1 MSIPTYLL
9 VHGGWGGAWY
19 WQKLAAEF
27 DRHRI
32 KWISIDLPSSKNGAK
47 PTTDLASDAAAVAS
61 TVRRDGHYI
70 LVGHDY
76 GGAVVTEVAPRIPNL
91 ERIVYVAALVP
102 KEGQS
107 AIEAAR
113 TVRVPTKLDEVIEVD
128 GEYLRLNRNLAAAA
142 LYSDCPA
149 VIASWAV
156 DKLST
161 QTAVSFRSKRTS
173 ADCDVDSLYIRC
185 TLDRALDPL
194 LQEHMSER
202 CDVVFDLASDHSP
215 FLSQPTNLLEAI
227 LS

>member
-9 VHGGWGGAWY
+9 VHGSWSGAWC

-27 DRHRI
+27 DRQGI
-32 KWISIDLPSSKNGAK
+32 KWIAIDLPSSKNGAK
-47 PTTDLASDAAAVAS
+47 PSADLATDAAAVAS
-61 TVRRDGHYI
+61 TVHRDGHYI

-76 GGAVVTEVAPRIPNL
+76 GGVVATEVAPRIPNL

-102 KEGQS
+102 NEGQN
-107 AIEAAR
+107 ATETAR
-113 TVRVPTKLDEVIEVD
+113 TVRVPTKLDEAIEVD
-128 GEYLRLNRNLAAAA
+128 GDYLRLNRNLASAA
-142 LYSDCPA
+142 LFNDCPP

-161 QTAVSFRSKRTS
+161 QTRASFLSKRS
-173 ADCDVDSLYIRC
+173 SEDSDVDSLYIRC

-194 LQEHMSER
+194 LQERMSER
-202 CDVVFDLASDHSP
+202 CDIVFDMASDHSP
-215 FLSQPTNLLEAI
+215 FLSQPSNLSEAI

>member
-1 MSIPTYLL
+1 
-9 VHGGWGGAWY
+9 
-19 WQKLAAEF
+19 
-27 DRHRI
+27 
-32 KWISIDLPSSKNGAK
+32 
-47 PTTDLASDAAAVAS
+47 LASDAAVVAS
-61 TVRRDGHYI
+61 TVHRDGHYI
-70 LVGHDY
+70 LVGHSY
-76 GGAVVTEVAPRIPNL
+76 GGAVVAEVAPRIPNL

-107 AIEAAR
+107 ATEAAR
-113 TVRVPTKLDEVIEVD
+113 TVRVPTKLDEAVEVD
-128 GEYLRLNRNLAAAA
+128 GDFLRLNHNLAAAA
-142 LYSDCPA
+142 LYNDCPA

-161 QTAVSFRSKRTS
+161 QTTASFRSKRTS
-173 ADCDVDSLYIRC
+173 PDSGVDSLYIRC

-202 CDVVFDLASDHSP
+202 CDIVFDLASDHSP